1 MTGEPTEGAS
11 PGPPNSTRIR
21 ELLDRIDVLRHPCDL
36 DLLLFFH
43 RHPRA
48 FLTSEQLAGYA
59 GYSLAQISDSLD
71 VLIGAQLLRRSAT
84 QAQSAW
90 MYYLLCGG
98 PQGEWLESLLALAA
112 SREGQYQL
120 RQALKVRSAEAPAG
134 RARAKKP
141 ARAARRSLEAVHA
154 RT

>member
-59 GYSLAQISDSLD
+59 GYSLAQIGDSMD

-84 QAQSAW
+84 QAQSAR
-90 MYYLLCGG
+90 MYHLTTGG
-98 PQGEWLESLLALAA
+98 PHGGWLQSLQAIAA
-112 SREGQYQL
+112 NREGRRQL
-120 RQALKVRSAEAPAG
+120 RQALKVRSAEAPVG
-134 RARAKKP
+134 RARVEKP
-141 ARAARRSLEAVHA
+141 ARVARRRSEAVHA
-154 RT
+154 